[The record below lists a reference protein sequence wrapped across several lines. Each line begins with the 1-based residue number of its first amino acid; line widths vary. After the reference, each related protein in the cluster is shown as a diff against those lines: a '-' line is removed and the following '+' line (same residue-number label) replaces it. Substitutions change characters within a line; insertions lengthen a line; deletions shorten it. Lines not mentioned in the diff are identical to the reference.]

1 MASKTKLLIIP
12 CSGKETSK
20 LAKDIFDILKS
31 DYGLEDQ
38 VELLDSSRRSQIP
51 PGTLKDNRHPLV
63 TDFFPDME
71 VQVDIGRNDLK
82 DVIRGKHIALV
93 EHLLTPNS
101 KASAND
107 HIMNVRGMLD
117 IVSKTET
124 LKRTLV
130 APYLSYIR
138 SHSIEKYEARGF
150 YQFDSL
156 RKTLQDYQK
165 DGLNAILT
173 IDPHSD
179 KAEQIAK
186 QLGIDYHWINP
197 FQSARAINPA
207 KLGLSGEKAELI
219 TKRLRPFQEKVLEL
233 KKQYPLLYFVSL
245 DNGTEKRVENF
256 VERAYPDLSIAEVYA
271 RIAYFD
277 KDRVAYENSTA
288 AFKNFSIINENN
300 FDPNGVYIQIDDML
314 ASGGTSNKVAKVLK
328 ESKAKRVELWASHA
342 VTTSEQ
348 IKNAN
353 DRSYIDHIVSLD
365 TIPQHPDLNLEY
377 ISASAHLL
385 SGELY
390 KAHQRLTASR

>member
-38 VELLDSSRRSQIP
+38 VELLDSSRRNQISA
-51 PGTLKDNRHPLV
+51 GTSKDNRHPLV
-63 TDFFPDME
+63 TDYFPDME

-82 DVIRGKHIALV
+82 DIIRGKHIALV
-93 EHLLTPNS
+93 EHLLTPNGKTS
-101 KASAND
+101 TND

-117 IVSKTET
+117 VINRTET

-130 APYLSYIR
+130 APYFSYIR

-186 QLGIDYHWINP
+186 QFGMDYQWINP

-207 KLGLSGEKAELI
+207 KLGLLGEKAEQI
-219 TKRLRPFQEKVLEL
+219 TKRLRPFQEKILEL
-233 KKQYPLLYFVSL
+233 KKQYPNLYFVSL
-245 DNGTEKRVENF
+245 DDGTEKRVENF
-256 VERAYPDLSIAEVYA
+256 VERAYPDLSISEVYS

-277 KDRVAYENSTA
+277 KDRVSYENSTA

-300 FDPNGVYIQIDDML
+300 FDPDGVYIQIDDML
-314 ASGGTSNKVAKVLK
+314 ASGGTSNKVAKILK
-328 ESKAKRVELWASHA
+328 ELKAKRVELLTSHA
-342 VTTSEQ
+342 VTTPEQ
-348 IKNAN
+348 IEKAN
-353 DRSYIDHIVSLD
+353 DRTYIDHISSLD
-365 TIPQHPDLNLEY
+365 TVPQNKDLRVEY
-377 ISASAHLL
+377 INASAHLL

-390 KAHQRLTASR
+390 KAHQRLIASR